1 MTDARHR
8 FFDLAANA
16 DVDGALDV
24 ADELAEAGLTPARII
39 AEVIVPTQIEVG
51 RLWENNVWSVAQE
64 HAATAVVDAVVGR
77 LALLR
82 QGRGAERGRIAVLC
96 AEGEWH
102 TLAARLVTV
111 ALRAEGWSVVFL
123 GGSVPAPQL
132 VRAAHTGGWDAA
144 VVTCSVAMFLPGA
157 QRSIAALHTSGIPV
171 LATGRGFG
179 RDPGRAAR
187 TGADA
192 WAAGPEDGMVILD
205 QWSSTPPPRLAS
217 ATTPPEAAM
226 LEADL
231 SALGRGVTALVQ
243 QLWGRARDL
252 TGAGDLEADVVTLL
266 RFLHAAVATDDPEV
280 LTEFLRWLREVVASR
295 DLPDD
300 TVRDLVEAV
309 DTALPAELSRTR
321 EQLRSSAG

>member
-1 MTDARHR
+1 MTDSRHR
-8 FFDLAANA
+8 FFDLAASA
-16 DVDGALDV
+16 DVDGALDM
-24 ADELAEAGLTPARII
+24 ADELVDAGLTPARII

-82 QGRGAERGRIAVLC
+82 QRRRSERGRIAVLC

-102 TLAARLVTV
+102 TLAARLVSV

-132 VRAAHTGGWDAA
+132 TTAAHTGGWDAA

-157 QRSIAALHTSGIPV
+157 QRSIAALHASGLPV

-179 RDPGRAAR
+179 RDPGRAMR

-192 WAAGPEDGMVILD
+192 WSAGPEDGIVILD
-205 QWSSTPPPRLAS
+205 RWSSSPPPRLAS
-217 ATTPPEAAM
+217 ATTPREAAM

-252 TGAGDLEADVVTLL
+252 TGTGDLEADVLTLL
-266 RFLHAAVATDDPEV
+266 RFLHAAVATDDADV
-280 LTEFLRWLREVVASR
+280 LTEFLPWLREVVASR
-295 DLPDD
+295 DLPGD

-321 EQLRSSAG
+321 ELLRSAG